1 MKKIFVLIG
10 VIILGTST
18 LRAQDEQKLH
28 FGLKA
33 APSLAWIVSDTK
45 GYESSGTKL
54 GFSYGLITE
63 FNFSTHYAFAT
74 GIDIT
79 YRGGKSKYSSS
90 LNDSTTVVSEAELTL
105 QYIELPITLK
115 LKTNE
120 IGYITYFLQ
129 FGVAPGINIRSKA
142 NVKTTTQIGS
152 NTITASEDDVDI
164 KDGINNFNLSMII
177 AGGIEYTLSGSTVL
191 LAGITFNNGF
201 LDIDDSSNIK
211 AHSDFLALTVG
222 VLF

>member
-1 MKKIFVLIG
+1 MKKIFVLMSLLFIA
-10 VIILGTST
+10 TADMK
-18 LRAQDEQKLH
+18 AQDEQKLH

-33 APSLAWIVSDTK
+33 SPTLAWLVSDTK
-45 GYESSGTKL
+45 GFESDGTKL

-74 GIDIT
+74 GVDVT
-79 YRGGKSKYSSS
+79 YRGGKSKYSFSP
-90 LNDSTTVVSEAELTL
+90 NDSTTAITESAYNLE
-105 QYIELPITLK
+105 YIEIPITLK

-120 IGYITYFLQ
+120 IGYLTYFLQ

-142 NVKTTTQIGS
+142 DVKTTTQIGS
-152 NTITASEDDVDI
+152 NVTTVSEDAVDI

-177 AGGIEYTLSGSTVL
+177 GGGVEYTLSGSTVL
-191 LAGITFNNGF
+191 LIGVTFNNGF
-201 LDIDDSSNIK
+201 LDILDGNAIK
-211 AHSDFLALTVG
+211 ANSDYLGLTVG